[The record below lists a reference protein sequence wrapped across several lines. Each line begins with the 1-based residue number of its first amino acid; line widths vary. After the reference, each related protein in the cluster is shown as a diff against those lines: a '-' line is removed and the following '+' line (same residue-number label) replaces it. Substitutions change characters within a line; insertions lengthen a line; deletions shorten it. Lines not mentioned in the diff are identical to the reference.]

1 MRSLKIAWRDAYFL
15 QLSKTVRFDRLFL
28 IETSP
33 RQAERSAD
41 LEPALRINFWAT
53 KNPAASAG
61 RIRPSLESLPARGSK
76 TDVLEARFLSTR
88 YS

>member
-15 QLSKTVRFDRLFL
+15 QLSKTVVPCRLFL
-28 IETSP
+28 TGTSP

-41 LEPALRINFWAT
+41 LESTLRENLWAI
-53 KNPAASAG
+53 KNPATSAG
-61 RIRPSLESLPARGSK
+61 RIRPSLESLHARGSK
-76 TDVLEARFLSTR
+76 TDVLEARFHSTR